1 MPYPHER
8 LIDTE
13 GFPNLAV
20 KISEE
25 ITCITA
31 WQTLRLDRRRAHE
44 IKSSLSARLRPY
56 MMDFIYAISA
66 AAWSAVIP
74 LSAKA
79 GMFGGFSAFLPFI
92 IDSTI

>member
-1 MPYPHER
+1 VPYPHKR

-25 ITCITA
+25 ISCITA
-31 WQTLRLDRRRAHE
+31 WQTLRLDRRRAYE
-44 IKSSLSARLRPY
+44 IKSALSARPNY
-56 MMDFIYAISA
+56 IMDFMYAISA